1 MEEELLARFEEVFA
15 CFRLLVGG
23 FERRTRGGV
32 FRVADD
38 LATRATVAR
47 DEGGAV
53 REGDDGAV
61 AAVGAERAGDVR
73 TLLVGER
80 VERIKADESAGRGGR
95 VWLAGGSGCAG
106 PGFAFCAFCLF
117 ACLFCHMVARK
128 QRDADGSH
136 EPGVGRSRDGAA
148 DVLLEGAEH
157 RVVAERAALHHDM
170 LAEAVEVGNAHDL
183 REHVRDD
190 RTA

>member
-1 MEEELLARFEEVFA
+1 M
-15 CFRLLVGG
+15 
-23 FERRTRGGV
+23 
-32 FRVADD
+32 
-38 LATRATVAR
+38 
-47 DEGGAV
+47 
-53 REGDDGAV
+53 
-61 AAVGAERAGDVR
+61 
-73 TLLVGER
+73 
-80 VERIKADESAGRGGR
+80 
-95 VWLAGGSGCAG
+95 G

-170 LAEAVEVGNAHDL
+170 LAEAVEVGHANDL

-190 RTA
+190 RPAQARHDVGRRAAVFLLVDDARVHEYGAAAAEHGGLFAGERRIGDLRRGDAERLREVLEKRAAAARAGLVYHDVADDAVGKPDGFHVLAADVEEMCIRDRA